1 MATTGDVGEVVVE
14 AWADDFDRLWRAAGR
29 CFGRHDLRTR
39 AERYVRGLLGRMERK
54 NGWQMAE
61 YLGDRTPHAVQ
72 RLLGAA
78 CWKADDVRD
87 ELLRYA
93 TAHLLTPRDPGVLIV
108 DETGF
113 LKKGDKS
120 AGVQRQY
127 SGTAGRIENCQI
139 GVFLALASAKGRA
152 LIDRALYL
160 PRGWCEDKERCR
172 EASIPPEVCFATK
185 PQLAQGMLAHAL
197 DKGLAPT
204 WVLAD
209 EVYGSDSKFRRF
221 LESRE
226 QPYVLAVSSAQRLWV
241 DLRQKRVEGIAQEI
255 PAENWWRLSVGDGA
269 KGPRVYDWAAG
280 RYGVATDSGL
290 TRWVLF
296 RRGLDEKR
304 ELAYYLCLAPANSTA
319 QDLARAA
326 GQRWAIECCFEAAK
340 QETGLDEYE
349 VRSWHGW
356 YRHVTLSMLALAF
369 LAVVRAKANSAES
382 RSTESGEK
390 GRLIWCR

>member
-1 MATTGDVGEVVVE
+1 MAAAADVDESVVE
-14 AWADDFDRLWRAAGR
+14 AWADDFNVLWQGAGR
-29 CFGRHDLRTR
+29 CFGRHDLRRR
-39 AERYVRGLLGRMERK
+39 AERYLRGLLGRMERK

-61 YLGDRTPHAVQ
+61 YLGDQTPHAVQ
-72 RLLGAA
+72 RLLGCAR
-78 CWKADDVRD
+78 WNADALRD

-93 TAHLLTPRDPGVLIV
+93 TAHLLTPRDSGVLVV

-113 LKKGDKS
+113 LKKGAKS

-172 EASIPPEVCFATK
+172 EASIPPEASFATK
-185 PQLAQGMLAHAL
+185 PQLAQAMLERAFEA
-197 DKGLAPT
+197 GLAPQ

-226 QPYVLAVSSAQRLWV
+226 QPYVLAVNSAQRL
-241 DLRQKRVEGIAQEI
+241 RVEFRQQRLDAMAKEI
-255 PAENWWRLSVGDGA
+255 PPENWLRLSVGDGA

-280 RYGVATDSGL
+280 RFGEATASGL
-290 TRWVLF
+290 RRWVLF
-296 RRGLDEKR
+296 RRGVEEKR
-304 ELAYYLCLAPANSTA
+304 EHAYYFCLAPAEATA
-319 QDLARAA
+319 GDLAIAA
-326 GQRWAIECCFEAAK
+326 GRRWSIECCFEAAR
-340 QETGLDEYE
+340 QETGLDDYE

-356 YRHVTLSMLALAF
+356 HRHVTLSLLALAF
-369 LAVVRAKANSAES
+369 LTVVRARANSAAS
-382 RSTESGEK
+382 RPTESGEK